1 MKKYKILAYIVL
13 IAIIIIMGCVI
24 YVNASKDPK
33 QDQKEKTFSE
43 IEYLESELTE
53 LFNVMNG
60 ISNNNYN
67 VSVKEISKDTA
78 ENTQSQQS
86 ESNKNGESP
95 NNEKGSSQSQEGSE
109 SSEGAGSSG
118 NSEQSGGSS
127 NSQSGQEENSK
138 SSASQTQNEANQKY
152 ELELS
157 GILTGQEQIDW
168 ENIKGEIEVLYS
180 SIPNITLDLYE
191 MNVNKD
197 DILNFNKEYDNLI
210 KVSQNENKQEFLDI
224 LNTLYGYIPGFFSN
238 LTDDEDYK
246 TVIEAKK
253 YVLTAYSKLDQENWQ
268 EINTNISKAIEV
280 YSKLVTNTN
289 MDTGKQ
295 LAVNKGYI
303 ILNEMQNAVNINDRS
318 VFLIKYKNLLEEF
331 KNI

>member
-13 IAIIIIMGCVI
+13 ITIIIIMGCVI

-53 LFNVMNG
+53 LFNTMNG

-67 VSVKEISKDTA
+67 VSVKEISKDA
-78 ENTQSQQS
+78 GENAQSQQT
-86 ESNKNGESP
+86 ESNKSGESQ
-95 NNEKGSSQSQEGSE
+95 NNENGNSQSSNGSENSEGSE
-109 SSEGAGSSG
+109 NSNSEGSSG
-118 NSEQSGGSS
+118 QSGDSS
-127 NSQSGQEENSK
+127 NSQSGQGESTK
-138 SSASQTQNEANQKY
+138 SQNEANQKY

-168 ENIKGEIEVLYS
+168 QNIKGQIEIVYS

-197 DILNFNKEYDNLI
+197 DILNFNKQYDNLI
-210 KVSQNENKQEFLDI
+210 KSSQNENKQEFLDI
-224 LNTLYGYIPGFFSN
+224 LNSLYGYIPGFFSN
-238 LTDDEDYK
+238 LTDDGDYK
-246 TVIEAKK
+246 TAIEAKR
-253 YVLTAYSKLDQENWQ
+253 YVLSAYSKLDQEKW
-268 EINTNISKAIEV
+268 EDINNDISKAIEV
-280 YSKLVTNTN
+280 FSKLVTNTN

-303 ILNEMQNAVNINDRS
+303 ILNEMQNAVNINDKS
-318 VFLIKYKNLLEEF
+318 VFLIKYKNLLEEL